1 LARHLQVLDGVN
13 ATIIGLLAIVIG
25 LLACFAGYRVFRIV
39 LPILGFLVG
48 FGLGAQIAALVFNEP
63 YLASPLSWV
72 IAIVVGL
79 VAAALAFVWWYVS
92 VALAIAGLGYAIGYG
107 AAVGLGAEGTTVV
120 VIAISV
126 AILFALAAIVLRI
139 PTGIVIVVSAFWGA
153 SALLGGAL
161 LLLGRIEP
169 SQLRNGTVDVVI
181 ADSPMLLAIWIVL
194 GALGIAV
201 QWLTTREAQPGSA
214 VPVV

>member
-1 LARHLQVLDGVN
+1 MN
-13 ATIIGLLAIVIG
+13 ATVIGVLAIVIG

-48 FGLGAQIAALVFNEP
+48 LGVGAQLASVVFSEP
-63 YLASPLSWV
+63 YLGSPLSWA

-79 VAAALAFVWWYVS
+79 LAAVIAFVWWYVS

-107 AAVGLGAEGTTVV
+107 AAAGLGVAGNTAV
-120 VIAISV
+120 VIGV
-126 AILFALAAIVLRI
+126 ALAVLFAIAAVVLRI

-153 SALLGGAL
+153 SALLGGTL

-181 ADSPMLLAIWIVL
+181 ADSPLLLAIWVAV
-194 GALGIAV
+194 GVLGIAI
-201 QWLTTREAQPGSA
+201 QWFTTREAHPGEA

>member
-1 LARHLQVLDGVN
+1 MN
-13 ATIIGLLAIVIG
+13 ATVIGVLAIVIG

-48 FGLGAQIAALVFNEP
+48 LGVGAQLASVVFNEP
-63 YLASPLSWV
+63 YLGSPLSWAV
-72 IAIVVGL
+72 AIVVGL
-79 VAAALAFVWWYVS
+79 LAAVIAFVWWYVS

-107 AAVGLGAEGTTVV
+107 AAAGLGVAANTAV
-120 VIAISV
+120 VIGV
-126 AILFALAAIVLRI
+126 ALAVLFAVGAIVLRI

-153 SALLGGAL
+153 SALLGGTL

-181 ADSPMLLAIWIVL
+181 AESPLLLAVWIAV
-194 GALGIAV
+194 GVLGIAV
-201 QWLTTREAQPGSA
+201 QWFTTREAHPGEA

>member
-1 LARHLQVLDGVN
+1 MN
-13 ATIIGLLAIVIG
+13 ATVIGFVAIVIG
-25 LLACFAGYRVFRIV
+25 LLACFAGYRIFRIV

-48 FGLGAQIAALVFNEP
+48 FGVGAQLATVLFNEP
-63 YLASPLSWV
+63 YLASALSWV

-79 VAAALAFVWWYVS
+79 LAATIAFVWWYVS

-107 AAVGLGAEGTTVV
+107 AAVGLGVGGTTAV
-120 VIAISV
+120 VIAV
-126 AILFALAAIVLRI
+126 ALAILFALAAIVLRI
-139 PTGIVIVVSAFWGA
+139 PTGVVIVVSAFWGA

-161 LLLGRIEP
+161 VLMGRIEP

-181 ADSPMLLAIWIVL
+181 ADSPLLLVIWVVL
-194 GALGIAV
+194 GVVGIAI
-201 QWLTTREAQPGSA
+201 QWFTTREARRGDA

>member
-1 LARHLQVLDGVN
+1 LQDRHGV
-13 ATIIGLLAIVIG
+13 TEILIGLLAIAIG

-48 FGLGAQIAALVFNEP
+48 LGIGAQLAEALFNEP
-63 YLASPLSWV
+63 YLGSVLSWV

-79 VAAALAFVWWYVS
+79 VAATIAFVWWYVS

-107 AAVGLGAEGTTVV
+107 AAAGLGVGATAAQ
-120 VIAISV
+120 VIGLALGILAAI
-126 AILFALAAIVLRI
+126 AAIVLRI

-161 LLLGRIEP
+161 VLLGRIEP
-169 SQLRNGTVDVVI
+169 AQLRNGTVDVVI
-181 ADSPMLLAIWIVL
+181 ADSLVLLAIWLAI
-194 GALGIAV
+194 GIAGAVV
-201 QWLTTREAQPGSA
+201 QWLTTPRDEAPGAGA
-214 VPVV
+214 VPAV

>member
-1 LARHLQVLDGVN
+1 LQVEDAVN
-13 ATIIGLLAIVIG
+13 ATVIGFVAIVIG
-25 LLACFAGYRVFRIV
+25 LLACFAGYRIFRIV

-48 FGLGAQIAALVFNEP
+48 FGVGAQLATLLFNEP

-79 VAAALAFVWWYVS
+79 LAATIAFVWWYVS

-107 AAVGLGAEGTTVV
+107 AAVGLGVGGTTAV
-120 VIAISV
+120 VIAV
-126 AILFALAAIVLRI
+126 ALAILFALAAIVLRI
-139 PTGIVIVVSAFWGA
+139 PTGVVIVVSAFWGA

-161 LLLGRIEP
+161 VLMGRIEP

-181 ADSPMLLAIWIVL
+181 ADSPLLLAIWVVL
-194 GALGIAV
+194 GLVGIAI
-201 QWLTTREAQPGSA
+201 QWFTTREARRRDA